1 MWPHR
6 PSCRIKEQ
14 LWERVKREEQVLIG
28 WHQIH
33 VKINQPT
40 QAPQAPWPSPPELR
54 SPLLTWPSEEGALWR
69 PSLSS
74 SSSSKYMGGLLSLD
88 SLRKPPV
95 STFLLIVEFQ

>member
-1 MWPHR
+1 M
-6 PSCRIKEQ
+6 
-14 LWERVKREEQVLIG
+14 G
-28 WHQIH
+28 WHRIH
-33 VKINQPT
+33 VKSRPT
-40 QAPQAPWPSPPELR
+40 QAQWPSPPELQ
-54 SPLLTWPSEEGALWR
+54 LLTWPSEEGALWR

>member
-1 MWPHR
+1 MLMR
-6 PSCRIKEQ
+6 R
-14 LWERVKREEQVLIG
+14 
-28 WHQIH
+28 HQIH
-33 VKINQPT
+33 VKTKTTN
-40 QAPQAPWPSPPELR
+40 PSPVAEL
-54 SPLLTWPSEEGALWR
+54 PDAPAPLTWPSEAGALWW